1 MNIRALFRILYV
13 IFSYLLLPLIFFHL
27 VYKGYGDRDYF
38 KRIGERFGFNG
49 DPLTES
55 IIWVHAVSY
64 GEVKAASILITELK
78 RKHPEKKILI
88 TTYTPTGSSLVT
100 ELFGDDVYHVYLPYD
115 LADSMIRFFKWAQ
128 PEILIIIETELWP
141 NLFHYCGQFNVPL
154 VLASACVSDQSI
166 KLYKIL
172 LGLFQEAVAHGIVVG
187 AQTEEDAKKFLLM
200 GSDEARTFVTG
211 NIKFDYHIPE
221 NLTDRA
227 NLFKELLTSSRPI
240 WVAGSTHSKEEE
252 VILDAHRGILN
263 HYPDL
268 LLIIAP
274 RRPERFNAVGN
285 LITKKGFSSMKRSEQ
300 AKMNLDNVQVLLA
313 DILGELPIFYS
324 VSNVSFIGGSLFHVG
339 GHNLLEPASLNCPVI
354 TGPVLFGV
362 EDIANMFLAN
372 DALKIIH
379 NSDELSDLVSSLLS
393 DDKMRLSMIKG
404 ASNVIEAN
412 KGSLEK
418 LLKMIEPLLES

>member
-78 RKHPEKKILI
+78 RKYPEKKILI

-154 VLASACVSDQSI
+154 VLASACVSDRSI

-172 LGLFQEAVAHGIVVG
+172 LGLFQEAVAHGIVVEIRIKEML
-187 AQTEEDAKKFLLM
+187 QTYPSWFLKNSTYNLNI
-200 GSDEARTFVTG
+200 SISFLITFV
-211 NIKFDYHIPE
+211 P
-221 NLTDRA
+221 
-227 NLFKELLTSSRPI
+227 
-240 WVAGSTHSKEEE
+240 
-252 VILDAHRGILN
+252 
-263 HYPDL
+263 
-268 LLIIAP
+268 
-274 RRPERFNAVGN
+274 
-285 LITKKGFSSMKRSEQ
+285 
-300 AKMNLDNVQVLLA
+300 
-313 DILGELPIFYS
+313 
-324 VSNVSFIGGSLFHVG
+324 
-339 GHNLLEPASLNCPVI
+339 
-354 TGPVLFGV
+354 
-362 EDIANMFLAN
+362 
-372 DALKIIH
+372 
-379 NSDELSDLVSSLLS
+379 
-393 DDKMRLSMIKG
+393 
-404 ASNVIEAN
+404 
-412 KGSLEK
+412 
-418 LLKMIEPLLES
+418 